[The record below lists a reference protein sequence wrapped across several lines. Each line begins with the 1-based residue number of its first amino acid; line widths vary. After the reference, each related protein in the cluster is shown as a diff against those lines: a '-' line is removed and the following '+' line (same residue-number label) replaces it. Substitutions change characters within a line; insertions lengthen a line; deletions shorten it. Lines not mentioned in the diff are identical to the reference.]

1 MTSGATAPYNSG
13 MKRGMLCATF
23 AVAAVVCGGA
33 AASPHH
39 SVTRAEART
48 RLGRLLGVRP
58 QQMWRAWTAVGTSSV
73 VLEWRAYAPHA
84 RIPVVGGPAG
94 VTVAPYYRGPAIAWM
109 GVAGDGPIGVGSD
122 RMRRRQHILPLRS
135 TSIPA
140 SLVSALVSN
149 GALVSLA
156 PLRIEPTVDRVK
168 AISKLRS
175 WGDRRGRLQGIWL
188 VQFQHGDGR
197 ERLAWMA
204 VTLHARVPI
213 LGCRGKNCKP
223 WYTSPLASFLDA
235 RSGKQIEA
243 QTINGWKP
251 QLPPVTGAG
260 AAGSRAHPSLTN
272 DLRLTRHF
280 ACLDGN
286 RHRVNRRTLT
296 RFHAVTAVYCSEGQR
311 IYPGHGQ
318 WEVFVRKVAVS
329 SVSALQRY
337 YERPDEPNLP
347 KKGIC
352 FANLVGVAIPAFVDA
367 HGRWVVPVRWP
378 KDRCGHPAGFP
389 PAVRW
394 HVVRVRRI
402 KQLISAPAVAANC
415 PMRWGNTV
423 AWAGP
428 PHDSAA
434 GGPLFLRAPR
444 TVHVCVF
451 RAPPN
456 RFAVGHFVRGFRLDA
471 SRTRRLLG
479 ALTGP
484 GPSRGCA
491 KQRTFAVVIR
501 SPGSVA
507 SVELGGCWRVE
518 RPDRLAGTANQAVAR
533 AILDGR

>member
-1 MTSGATAPYNSG
+1 
-13 MKRGMLCATF
+13 MKRGILCAAF
-23 AVAAVVCGGA
+23 VVAAAIGGSA

-39 SVTRAEART
+39 SVTRAEARS
-48 RLGRLLGVRP
+48 RLGRLLGVKP
-58 QQMWRAWTAVGTSSV
+58 QQMWRAWTAAGTSSV
-73 VLEWRAYAPHA
+73 VLEWRVYAPHA
-84 RIPVVGGPAG
+84 RIPLEGGPAG
-94 VTVAPYYRGPAIAWM
+94 VTVAPYYRGPAVAWM
-109 GVAGDGPIGVGSD
+109 GLAGDGPIGVGSY
-122 RMRRRQHILPLRS
+122 RMRPRPIMPLRS
-135 TSIPA
+135 ISIPA
-140 SLVSALVSN
+140 SLVTALASN
-149 GALVSLA
+149 EALVSLA
-156 PLRIEPTVDRVK
+156 PLRIKPTIDRVT
-168 AISKLRS
+168 AISKLKS
-175 WGDRRGRLQGIWL
+175 WGDRKGRLQGIWL
-188 VQFQHGDGR
+188 VRFQHGEGR

-213 LGCRGKNCKP
+213 LGCRGKTCKP
-223 WYTSPLASFLDA
+223 SYTSPLASFLDA
-235 RSGKQIEA
+235 RGGKQIEA

-251 QLPPVTGAG
+251 QLPPATGAVS
-260 AAGSRAHPSLTN
+260 APSLRT
-272 DLRLTRHF
+272 DLRLTRRF

-286 RHRVNRRTLT
+286 RHRVNRRTLR
-296 RFHAVTAVYCSEGQR
+296 RFQAVTAVYCSEGQR
-311 IYPGHGQ
+311 IYPGQGQ

-329 SVSALQRY
+329 SVSALQQY
-337 YERPDEPNLP
+337 YERPDELDLP

-428 PHDSAA
+428 PRDSAA

-444 TVHVCVF
+444 TVRVCVF
-451 RAPPN
+451 RAPRN

-471 SRTRRLLG
+471 SRTRRLLT

-533 AILDGR
+533 AILGGR

>member
-1 MTSGATAPYNSG
+1 
-13 MKRGMLCATF
+13 MKRGILCAAF
-23 AVAAVVCGGA
+23 VVAAAIGGRA

-39 SVTRAEART
+39 TVTRTEART
-48 RLGRLLGVRP
+48 RLSRLLGAKP
-58 QQMWRAWTAVGTSSV
+58 QQMWRAWTDVGTSSV
-73 VLEWRAYAPHA
+73 ALEWRAYAPHA
-84 RIPVVGGPAG
+84 RIRVEGGPVG
-94 VTVAPYYRGPAIAWM
+94 VKVAPYYRGPAVAWM
-109 GVAGDGPIGVGSD
+109 GLAGDGPIGVGSY
-122 RMRRRQHILPLRS
+122 RMRRRPILPLRS
-135 TSIPA
+135 TDIPA
-140 SLVSALVSN
+140 SLVSALARN
-149 GALVSLA
+149 EALVNLA
-156 PLRIEPTVDRVK
+156 PLRIEPTIDRVK

-175 WGDRRGRLQGIWL
+175 WGDRKGRLQGIWL
-188 VQFQHGDGR
+188 VRFEHGDGR

-213 LGCRGKNCKP
+213 LGCRGKKCKSS
-223 WYTSPLASFLDA
+223 YTSPLASFLDA
-235 RSGKQIEA
+235 RSGKGIEA
-243 QTINGWKP
+243 LTINGWKP
-251 QLPPVTGAG
+251 QLPPVTGAVS
-260 AAGSRAHPSLTN
+260 APSLRT

-286 RHRVNRRTLT
+286 RHRVNRRTLR

-311 IYPGHGQ
+311 IFPGQGQ
-318 WEVFVRKVAVS
+318 LEVFVRRVAVS

-352 FANLVGVAIPAFVDA
+352 FADLVGVAIPAFVDA

-378 KDRCGHPAGFP
+378 KDRCGHPVGFP

-402 KQLISAPAVAANC
+402 KQLISAAAVAANC

-428 PHDSAA
+428 PRVSAA

-451 RAPPN
+451 RTPPN
-456 RFAVGHFVRGFRLDA
+456 RVAVGHFVRGFRLAA
-471 SRTRRLLG
+471 SRTRRLLR

-484 GPSRGCA
+484 GPSRGCR
-491 KQRTFAVVIR
+491 KQRTFAVVIA

-507 SVELGGCWRVE
+507 QVELGGCWRVD
-518 RPDRLAGTANQAVAR
+518 RPDRLAGTANRAVAR
-533 AILDGR
+533 SILGGP